1 MGNYPYPSVYI
12 VNGAQPPL
20 PAFPV
25 RVACSH
31 LAERQLAPA
40 ELLGALGRAIS
51 VFYNHTQDLECL
63 SFKAGV
69 NPETGKPCGQAG
81 RQAAS
86 MGGRSGRRQRLQ
98 WMRIARR
105 VQHGLPATACPAGSV
120 SVSLPPADED
130 ADFWGYQYCTENF
143 MPFSKDGERDM

>member
-1 MGNYPYPSVYI
+1 MQMGNYPYPSVYI

-69 NPETGKPCGQAG
+69 NPETGKS
-81 RQAAS
+81 RR
-86 MGGRSGRRQRLQ
+86 GGRGGRGSSRRRQQRQFIGIAPRLQ
-98 WMRIARR
+98 LRFANNR
-105 VQHGLPATACPAGSV
+105 LPC
-120 SVSLPPADED
+120 
-130 ADFWGYQYCTENF
+130 
-143 MPFSKDGERDM
+143 R